1 MPEATNRRIATL
13 PNLISFIR
21 IAFIPVYALLIIDRD
36 TTFAGLMLFGV
47 VLSTDW
53 VDGAVARAT
62 GQVSEL
68 GKVLDPVADRLAI
81 AFGLVALVAR
91 DGFPMWAAAVI
102 VARDLLLLLVGAV
115 VLLTR
120 RIRIDVRGIGKLATF
135 TLMISIGAVSW
146 GNLGYP
152 LAPGFLV
159 LGWTAFAVGVLEAY
173 IAAGLY
179 LGDLRR
185 AW

>member
-1 MPEATNRRIATL
+1 MPEASERRIATV
-13 PNLISFIR
+13 PNLLSFIR
-21 IAFIPVYALLIIDRD
+21 IACIPIYAALIVDRD

-53 VDGAVARAT
+53 IDGAVARAT

-91 DGFPMWAAAVI
+91 DAFPLWAAAVI
-102 VARDLLLLLVGAV
+102 VARDLLLLLVGAAA
-115 VLLTR
+115 LLTK
-120 RIRIDVRGIGKLATF
+120 RIRIDVRAIGKIATF
-135 TLMISIGAVSW
+135 TLMVSIGAVSW
-146 GNLGYP
+146 GTLGYA
-152 LAPGFLV
+152 LAPAFLV

-173 IAAGLY
+173 AAAVLY
-179 LGDLRR
+179 FGDLRR